1 MIIRKPYAFLI
12 KNFKKIHIAAIII
25 WIYVFFS
32 VSKLS
37 SFVTEFRRLGVY
49 DAYNE
54 PISRIINIF
63 SILAILLL
71 IATSIALM
79 LLLRHKSKPW
89 KLYLV
94 PTVTYAGLLFVFLFT
109 SSYFNNYNG
118 DLETAN
124 IRMIR
129 DLLVTF
135 NILQYPSFIV
145 FLIRALGM
153 DLKKFNFNQ
162 DAEYLELSNEDREE
176 LEINI
181 NIDKYAFVRLY
192 RKTIRYI
199 GYFYTEHKFI
209 INVILAVIAIIIVKD
224 LYTFI
229 FITNKSYKAGETLNA
244 NGYTITVHNT
254 YFTDKD
260 FAGKVISKKSNFIIA
275 NVSIKNNESTRELN
289 LNNFHVINGV
299 KIFDYTNRTFATE
312 FKDMG
317 KTYEGVHKIKRDETI
332 DLILIFKVSKDL
344 KANRFVLYYQELDK
358 YPPYSRKIK
367 TKIEDVS
374 HIQKEKTLNTGDE
387 LDINLN
393 QKKDTIAFEEM
404 QISKEFEYIYETC
417 DAENLCYKHSEI
429 KTAPNGQTTF
439 IIPFSS
445 NEFEGKELID
455 FLSQYGKINYIDNK
469 SKTKSVNIKNAV
481 SGKYNGKY
489 LYIFV
494 PEEAKASKKTEF
506 DFVLRNKEYIYRLN
520 EEVEGTW

>member
-25 WIYVFFS
+25 WIYVFFT

-37 SFVTEFRRLGVY
+37 NFVSEFRRLGVY
-49 DAYNE
+49 DVYNE
-54 PISRIINIF
+54 PISRIINVF
-63 SILAILLL
+63 SLLAILLL

-89 KLYLV
+89 KLYIV
-94 PTVTYAGLLFVFLFT
+94 PLVTYAGLLFVFLFT

-118 DLETAN
+118 ELETAN

-129 DLLVTF
+129 DLLIAF
-135 NILQYPSFIV
+135 NLLQYPSFIV
-145 FLIRALGM
+145 FLIRALGI

-162 DAEYLELSNEDREE
+162 DEEYLELSNEDREE

-192 RKTIRYI
+192 RKAIRYV

-209 INVILAVIAIIIVKD
+209 INIILAVIAIIIVKD

-229 FITNKSYKAGETLNA
+229 FITNKSYRAGETLNA

-254 YFTDKD
+254 YYTNRDY
-260 FAGKVISKKSNFIIA
+260 AGKVISKKSYFIVA
-275 NVSIKNNESTRELN
+275 KVSIKNNESTRELN

-299 KIFDYTNRTFATE
+299 KIFDYTNRTYATE
-312 FKDMG
+312 FKDLG
-317 KTYEGVHKIKRDETI
+317 KIYEGVHKVKRDETI
-332 DLILIFKVSKDL
+332 DVILVFRVDKDL
-344 KANRFVLYYQELDK
+344 RANRFVLYYQELDK

-374 HIQKEKTLNTGDE
+374 NIEKQKTLITGDDLNISINQKE
-387 LDINLN
+387 
-393 QKKDTIAFEEM
+393 DTIAFEDM
-404 QISKEFEYIYETC
+404 QISKGFEYIYETC
-417 DAENLCYKHSEI
+417 DAENLCTKHSET
-429 KTAPNGQTTF
+429 KYAPDGQTTL

-445 NEFEGKELID
+445 NEIEGKELID

-469 SKTKSVNIKNAV
+469 SKTKSVQIKNAV
-481 SGKYNGKY
+481 TGKYNGKY

-494 PEEAKASKKTEF
+494 PEAAKASKKTEF

-520 EEVEGTW
+520 EEVEEAW